1 MTGEFYERAL
11 ELVDDDP
18 DTLDSVHSILMKE
31 GLSETAYAQIFALIF
46 FQAKEDDEKISCS
59 SVEKVWKRGKL
70 TLSDMKLFSALN
82 QCCNIIRCYVLASWE
97 NCVFSAWASK
107 REVTKAEKD
116 MEAMESLAH
125 AKNILAA
132 AAPLMPNNDCE
143 NRISWT
149 EEESGEENR

>member
-1 MTGEFYERAL
+1 MSGEYYERAL
-11 ELVDDDP
+11 ALVDDDP

-31 GLSETAYAQIFALIF
+31 GLSEAAYAQIFALVF
-46 FQAKEDDEKISCS
+46 FNAKDDSEKVSCS
-59 SVEKVWKRGKL
+59 TVEKVWKRGKQ
-70 TLSDMKLFSALN
+70 TLSDMKLFSALS
-82 QCCNIIRCYVLASWE
+82 QCSDIIRCYVLASWG

-116 MEAMESLAH
+116 MDAMESLAH

-143 NRISWT
+143 NRINWT
-149 EEESGEENR
+149 EEESGEEER